1 MRIKCWVIRD
11 FIFGLFLVPT
21 PYSFGAPKA
30 IAYPITMWLYVC
42 VAWTRVIFST
52 IIANGEF
59 LFFSGFLSFS
69 AECSNIL
76 VFFRL
81 LICHLRNIESRAH
94 PFSRKSETEIAT
106 IISKVRE
113 RKKKSKLKAIHKL
126 EKIFRRFSEVASIFS
141 PTEMLICLEAI
152 RWYLVC
158 YHYSS

>member
-1 MRIKCWVIRD
+1 MATMNGCWKSKRMHNKQIYRQINGANVQQRALWMRIKCWVIRD

-76 VFFRL
+76 VFFSAVNLPSSKYRVS
-81 LICHLRNIESRAH
+81 CSSFFEKEWDRNCNHNKQSQ
-94 PFSRKSETEIAT
+94 
-106 IISKVRE
+106 
-113 RKKKSKLKAIHKL
+113 RKK
-126 EKIFRRFSEVASIFS
+126 EKIKTKSD
-141 PTEMLICLEAI
+141 T
-152 RWYLVC
+152 
-158 YHYSS
+158 